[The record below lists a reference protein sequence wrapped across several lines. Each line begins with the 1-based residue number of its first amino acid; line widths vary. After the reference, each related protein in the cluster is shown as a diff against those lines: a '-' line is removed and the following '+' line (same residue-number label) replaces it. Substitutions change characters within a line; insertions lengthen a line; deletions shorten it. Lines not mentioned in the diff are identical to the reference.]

1 MSMILYNIRRRG
13 PFEYDKFVLN
23 ILQVSNETK
32 RLLKRFNA
40 TADSTIPKQQEQ
52 IDKLLDS
59 LSGEKGILQSVVTM
73 QEQLS

>member
-1 MSMILYNIRRRG
+1 MSMILYNIRHRG

-40 TADSTIPKQQEQ
+40 TADSTIPKKQEQ

>member
-1 MSMILYNIRRRG
+1 MSMILYNIRHRG

-52 IDKLLDS
+52 IDKLLDA
-59 LSGEKGILQSVVTM
+59 LSGEKGMLQSVVTM

>member
-1 MSMILYNIRRRG
+1 MSMILYNIRHRG

>member
-1 MSMILYNIRRRG
+1 MSMILYNIRHRG
-13 PFEYDKFVLN
+13 PFEYDKFILN

-40 TADSTIPKQQEQ
+40 TADSSIPKQQEQ
-52 IDKLLDS
+52 IDKLLDA
-59 LSGEKGILQSVVTM
+59 LSGEKGMLQSVVTM

>member
-1 MSMILYNIRRRG
+1 MSMILYNIRHRG
-13 PFEYDKFVLN
+13 PFEYDKFILN
-23 ILQVSNETK
+23 ILQVFNETK

-52 IDKLLDS
+52 IDKLLDA
-59 LSGEKGILQSVVTM
+59 LSGEKGMLQSVVTM

>member
-1 MSMILYNIRRRG
+1 MILYNIRHRG
-13 PFEYDKFVLN
+13 PFEYDKFILN

-52 IDKLLDS
+52 IDKLLDA
-59 LSGEKGILQSVVTM
+59 LSGEKGMLQSVVTM

>member
-1 MSMILYNIRRRG
+1 MSMILYNIRHRG
-13 PFEYDKFVLN
+13 PFEYDKFILN

-52 IDKLLDS
+52 IDKLLDA
-59 LSGEKGILQSVVTM
+59 LSGEKGMLQSVVTM

>member
-1 MSMILYNIRRRG
+1 MSMILYNIRHRG
-13 PFEYDKFVLN
+13 PFEYDKFILN

-52 IDKLLDS
+52 IDKLLDA

>member
-1 MSMILYNIRRRG
+1 MSMILYNIRHRG
-13 PFEYDKFVLN
+13 PFEYEKFVLN

-40 TADSTIPKQQEQ
+40 TADSTIPKKQEQ

-73 QEQLS
+73 QEKLN

>member
-1 MSMILYNIRRRG
+1 MSMILYNIRHRG
-13 PFEYDKFVLN
+13 PFEYDKFILN

-52 IDKLLDS
+52 IDKLLDAI
-59 LSGEKGILQSVVTM
+59 SGEKGMLQSVVTM

>member
-1 MSMILYNIRRRG
+1 MSMILYNIRHRG
-13 PFEYDKFVLN
+13 PFEYDKFILN

-52 IDKLLDS
+52 IDKLLDA
-59 LSGEKGILQSVVTM
+59 LSGEKGMLQSIVTM

>member
-1 MSMILYNIRRRG
+1 MSMILYNIRHRG
-13 PFEYDKFVLN
+13 PFEYDKFILN

-52 IDKLLDS
+52 IDKLLDA
-59 LSGEKGILQSVVTM
+59 LSG
-73 QEQLS
+73 

>member
-1 MSMILYNIRRRG
+1 MSMILYNIRHRG
-13 PFEYDKFVLN
+13 PFEYDKFILN

-52 IDKLLDS
+52 IDKLLDALREKKECSRAS
-59 LSGEKGILQSVVTM
+59 LPCRNN
-73 QEQLS
+73 